1 MPRGILIPADR
12 TAPLEQRTFNRLED
26 YQAAVGGPIEAV
38 DLPEIG
44 VTIYANE
51 IGVIQQL
58 PVNSHATLLWWFGR
72 PSLRRKAV
80 LVGDVVVVGMP
91 NRAGDTTDV
100 PADLAQSIMNPH
112 GHRVE
117 LAMRGTSV
125 RYVSE
130 TVACNYFEA
139 IVLAQTLLDHWPE
152 STKARIVPRTELYA
166 LEDGLYMKGQ
176 KPW

>member
-1 MPRGILIPADR
+1 MPQGILIPAGR
-12 TAPLEQRTFNRLED
+12 TAPLEHRTLERLED
-26 YQAAVGGPIEAV
+26 FQATVGGPIEAV

-51 IGVIQQL
+51 IGVMKQL
-58 PVNSHATLLWWFGR
+58 PVNSHATLLWWFGH

-80 LVGDVVVVGMP
+80 LVGDVIVVGLP
-91 NRAGDTTDV
+91 NRAGNSTDI

-117 LAMRGTSV
+117 LTMRGAAA

-130 TVACNYFEA
+130 TVACNFFEA

-152 STKARIVPRTELYA
+152 STVAEIIPRTELEA
-166 LEDGLYMKGQ
+166 LEVD
-176 KPW
+176 P